1 MWSKLKQQISNI
13 FGKNQND
20 NLQNQTP
27 TPEQADQIIQN
38 TLQALQDAKTQANTL
53 YTQTKYDEQRLLNN
67 INQLQEEIQS
77 YIQKAQKALAQKNE
91 TEAKIILQQKQIA
104 QDTQLRYR
112 QMHQEVAQRML
123 QLQQQI
129 QTFTLKYEELLLKKN
144 TLFDTLKNAES
155 QKNLGEYMKN
165 LQGVTGLE
173 GFEQEVEKIKIETQ
187 LQYDFQQDAQGFDLG
202 NDEFKAISQNNTIQ
216 EFKNEQTAQQQKQD
230 EKIINKQMNR
240 HQDFFEQKNQGNKN
254 NTQNQNETQDKNQK
268 LNNFFGQNEGKK
280 DEKNPI
286 ISKGGTNTK
295 EEEKNE
301 TKKDLNNPN
310 QDKQKKI
317 DDFFK

>member
-27 TPEQADQIIQN
+27 TPEQADQMIQK
-38 TLQALQDAKTQANTL
+38 TLQALQEAKMQASTL
-53 YTQTKYDEQRLLNN
+53 YTQTQNDEQRLQKN
-67 INQLQEEIQS
+67 INQLQEEIQN

-91 TEAKIILQQKQIA
+91 TEAKTILQQKQIA
-104 QDTQLRYR
+104 QDAQLRYR
-112 QMHQEVAQRML
+112 QMHHEVAQRML

-129 QTFTLKYEELLLKKN
+129 QAITLKHEELLLKKN

-187 LQYDFQQDAQGFDLG
+187 LQYDFQQSIQGFEIE
-202 NDEFKAISQNNTIQ
+202 NTEFSAITQNNAIQ
-216 EFKNEQTAQQQKQD
+216 NFKNEQTAQQKQQN
-230 EKIINKQMNR
+230 EKIINKQVNR
-240 HQDFFEQKNQGNKN
+240 HHDFFEQKKS
-254 NTQNQNETQDKNQK
+254 NEKQDKNQDRDQK
-268 LNNFFGQNEGKK
+268 IDNFFDQ
-280 DEKNPI
+280 
-286 ISKGGTNTK
+286 K
-295 EEEKNE
+295 EE
-301 TKKDLNNPN
+301 KKEPQKTN
-310 QDKQKKI
+310 QDVNTPQIDKQKKI
-317 DDFFK
+317 DDFFN